1 MSAIFGIITKN
12 QQPIQ
17 PRWITCMLDKLRHRG
32 PDGAHTWQ
40 HEDVALGHLMLH
52 TTPESCFDKPP
63 LEYLHWVITADVRL
77 DNRKELFDLLAIAP
91 SFRSKTTDSLLLAKA
106 FEKWGKRCP
115 EFLTGDFAFA
125 IWDKR
130 QRSLFC
136 ARDHAGVRQFYYY
149 DSPDYFVFSSEIP
162 AIAALDFVPH
172 RLDEDSFAN
181 YLIFLPALGDQAV
194 NTLIKNIQRLLPAN
208 WLSFENHSL
217 STSLY
222 WKRNPDYRLK
232 LKDEREYGLALREL
246 MQQAIED
253 RMRTDFPVGVLLS
266 GGLDSSSV
274 ACLAA
279 RSLAQKG
286 KNLYSASSVLPLGH
300 TGIEEDE
307 RKYVELVLAQ
317 EKNIIPKFVSAE
329 GIGAF
334 SNLPKIFDKTYE
346 PANQFVYMDEALNQS
361 LAPHTRVVLTGF
373 LGDATVSNVG
383 NLYLAQCMKEW
394 SFRHIPHLLRSRR
407 RVTQKSY
414 SYLVLKHILIP
425 MIPYDLREVIK
436 KIIGK
441 PPSFPYG
448 ILDSPASTS
457 FLSEERAKEKFR
469 SAAKLYVGGKTHFMD
484 IWDTSFLALAF
495 ASDRELQTYQHQ
507 EQAHPLTD
515 KRIIEFLWAS
525 PPECFN
531 YQGYPR
537 GYIRRALEGV
547 LPEEI
552 LWRMDKTSFSPDF
565 QSRIIKE
572 IDELSLFL
580 ESEKT
585 RKYGFY
591 INISYIL
598 ATLKDLKPARNWGDW
613 DDRAVKIVQIGIQA
627 LLYLHWF
634 ETHSRQRN

>member
-1 MSAIFGIITKN
+1 MSAIFGVITKR
-12 QQPIQ
+12 QRPIEQ
-17 PRWITCMLDKLRHRG
+17 RWTTCMLDKLAHRG

-40 HEDVALGHLMLH
+40 QESVALGHLMLH
-52 TTPESCFDKPP
+52 TTPESCFDKQP
-63 LEYLHWVITADVRL
+63 LEYLHWVVTADVRL
-77 DNRKELFDLLAIAP
+77 DNRKELFDLLDIAP
-91 SFRSKTTDSLLLAKA
+91 PLRAKTTDSLLLAKA
-106 FEKWGKRCP
+106 FEKWGKCCP

-125 IWDKR
+125 IWDKN

-181 YLIFLPALGDQAV
+181 YLISSYAFGDQAV
-194 NTLIKNIQRLLPAN
+194 NTSLKNIQRLLPAH
-208 WLSFENHSL
+208 WLSFENHNL

-232 LKDEREYGLALREL
+232 LKDEREYGIALREL
-246 MQQAIED
+246 IQQAIED

-279 RSLAQKG
+279 RVLAQKG
-286 KNLYSASSVLPLGH
+286 KNLYSASSVLSLGH
-300 TGIEEDE
+300 VGIEEDE
-307 RKYVELVLAQ
+307 RKYVEMVLAQ
-317 EKNIIPKFVSAE
+317 EKNIIPKFVSAD
-329 GIGAF
+329 GVGAF
-334 SNLPKIFDKTYE
+334 SNLSEIFDKTYE
-346 PANQFVYMDEALNQS
+346 PVNPFYYIDEALNQA

-383 NLYLAQCMKEW
+383 SLYIAQCIKEL
-394 SFRHIPHLLRSRR
+394 RIRNIPNLLKSRRKVTQASYRHLLW
-407 RVTQKSY
+407 
-414 SYLVLKHILIP
+414 KHILSP
-425 MIPYDLREVIK
+425 LTPNDLRDFMK
-436 KIIGK
+436 KTLGNAK
-441 PPSFPYG
+441 NQPSD
-448 ILDSPASTS
+448 ILNSPASTS
-457 FLSEERAKEKFR
+457 FISGEKAKEKLRIKDKMQFGDR
-469 SAAKLYVGGKTHFMD
+469 THFTD
-484 IWDTSFLALAF
+484 IWDTSFLVSAF
-495 ASDRELQTYQHQ
+495 PSERELYTYQQQ

-552 LWRMDKTSFSPDF
+552 LWRTDKTPYSPDF
-565 QSRIIKE
+565 QSRIIKDIE
-572 IDELSLFL
+572 ELVTFL
-580 ESEKT
+580 ESELAT
-585 RKYGFY
+585 KYSY
-591 INISYIL
+591 YVNIPHIL
-598 ATLKDLKPARNWGDW
+598 ATWKDLKPTRNWGDS
-613 DDRAVKIVQIGIQA
+613 DERAVKIVQIGVQA

-634 ETHSRQRN
+634 EKHS